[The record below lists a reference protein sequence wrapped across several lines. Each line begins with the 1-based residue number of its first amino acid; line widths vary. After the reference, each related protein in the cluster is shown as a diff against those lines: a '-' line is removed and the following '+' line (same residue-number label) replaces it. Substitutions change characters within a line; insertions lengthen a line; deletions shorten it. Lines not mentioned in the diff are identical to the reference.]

1 VKRNYTRH
9 SARISVLLPPCCFS
23 NLIKNRS
30 LNQRKKLKPLAAGT
44 LAYFNRNQYL
54 GGFDYHTVE
63 IYTIRLDGSGLVAA
77 SGPSIKAEGKAYGT
91 GRKGSIEW
99 KDGDLYWNQY
109 GIYSDGDEP
118 VFARVLKTGVIE
130 PETVSSGE
138 YGDLRFSNEVV
149 YKLGQAGT
157 SLKIAATAGDTDDR
171 PGYLPG
177 QPWRASGTGPQLSY
191 RRKGIRQYELT
202 DHLGNVRAV
211 IGDRLEE
218 KTDEDGQTAYAPQLL
233 SATDYFPFG
242 MQMPG
247 RVVVNGEGYRYG
259 FNGMEKENAVN
270 EDGYT
275 STWRQYSSWSARWM
289 SLDPEMKK
297 YPSQSPYVSMDNSP
311 IWKHDPEGDAAPIV
325 IAFYYGGAALIATV
339 TAYYIATESPSFS
352 VNYEW
357 VRSDGKVFQCYTE
370 QTTSSD
376 GWKNDFRNPEDPKGR
391 ATLIGAIFISSLILI
406 DDKKEQIERL
416 SKFDFRYNN
425 ESNNFEDAMTNAL
438 NNISPEARILLLN
451 YVTDN
456 MLNMTEEKA
465 VAMNNTFSKLFE
477 YAEDGLVLTDEQI
490 SGLINIG
497 KTHSNFLNSWFE
509 RIETD
514 KTE

>member
-1 VKRNYTRH
+1 METLK
-9 SARISVLLPPCCFS
+9 VLFRWLVFFCS
-23 NLIKNRS
+23 NFYQGR
-30 LNQRKKLKPLAAGT
+30 T
-44 LAYFNRNQYL
+44 LAYFSRNQYL

-63 IYTIRLDGSGLVAA
+63 IYTITLDQSGLVAA
-77 SGPSIKAEGKAYGT
+77 SGPSIKARGKAYGT
-91 GRKGSIEW
+91 GRKGSVEW

-130 PETVSSGE
+130 PVTVSSGE
-138 YGDLRFSNEVV
+138 YGDLRTSGDYV

-218 KTDEDGQTAYAPQLL
+218 KTDENGQTAYAPELL

-247 RVVVNGEGYRYG
+247 RVFVDGEGYRYG

-275 STWRQYSSWSARWM
+275 TFYRQLDTWSGRWE
-289 SLDPEMKK
+289 SVDPKVAQMPWQTS
-297 YPSQSPYVSMDNSP
+297 YCSMDNNP
-311 IWKHDPEGDAAPIV
+311 ISFTDPLGDIINAEKLEGTVMYPIIQKITYSMIFESIGYRKIIG
-325 IAFYYGGAALIATV
+325 IANHSSIVFNLVPGGSFSGAVGHIERGSSNV
-339 TAYYIATESPSFS
+339 TFEYPSFS
-352 VNYEW
+352 SISGLTQAMVADE
-357 VRSDGKVFQCYTE
+357 YTHMA
-370 QTTSSD
+370 QFDFYSKR
-376 GWKNDFRNPEDPKGR
+376 GDFRN
-391 ATLIGAIFISSLILI
+391 TLQDEVESRLIMAIEFSDSKDGFWGSDIIAADIYEAVGTSIIQQLKNGETLCNDNSIIL
-406 DDKKEQIERL
+406 
-416 SKFDFRYNN
+416 N
-425 ESNNFEDAMTNAL
+425 NAL
-438 NNISPEARILLLN
+438 NNAADAFNSHTQYGPVVKGDVN
-451 YVTDN
+451 SY
-456 MLNMTEEKA
+456 
-465 VAMNNTFSKLFE
+465 KL
-477 YAEDGLVLTDEQI
+477 
-490 SGLINIG
+490 S
-497 KTHSNFLNSWFE
+497 S
-509 RIETD
+509 D
-514 KTE
+514 KYEMVKEIYKKE